1 MAACVHWQDEGGQ
14 LQGLRER
21 GADAAAEEL
30 QMRLRSDDER
40 PIRSR

>member
-1 MAACVHWQDEGGQ
+1 MTVRVCWQDEGGQ

-30 QMRLRSDDER
+30 QMRFGL
-40 PIRSR
+40 IRSR